1 VLLELD
7 YYKENEDEFSVR
19 RVEPYALINGR
30 EGWYVATF
38 DPAKQDVRHF
48 RLDRI
53 KRAELTS
60 ERFEP
65 RARGQPVGRCRR
77 LAAHGRGRASRS
89 ARVWIS
95 PERARWAREQ
105 RKIVAEYDDGAIAVE
120 LSFAG
125 LDWLVREVLKE
136 AGDAA
141 VLEPPTRA
149 PQCWR
154 SQADA
159 MSRRDEIRM
168 TELEVTG
175 LLEQQHT
182 VICATTGADGWPHVV
197 PLWYVVRDGE
207 IWVWTYAASQK
218 VANLERDPYATL
230 LVEAG
235 DVYAE
240 LRGVMLKVE
249 AEIERDPELV
259 SALGLAVLERN
270 ARGGE
275 ITREAAEVVVRQASK
290 RVAIRFV
297 EHARISWDHRK
308 LAEI

>member
-1 VLLELD
+1 
-7 YYKENEDEFSVR
+7 
-19 RVEPYALINGR
+19 
-30 EGWYVATF
+30 
-38 DPAKQDVRHF
+38 
-48 RLDRI
+48 
-53 KRAELTS
+53 
-60 ERFEP
+60 
-65 RARGQPVGRCRR
+65 
-77 LAAHGRGRASRS
+77 
-89 ARVWIS
+89 
-95 PERARWAREQ
+95 
-105 RKIVAEYDDGAIAVE
+105 
-120 LSFAG
+120 
-125 LDWLVREVLKE
+125 
-136 AGDAA
+136 
-141 VLEPPTRA
+141 
-149 PQCWR
+149 
-154 SQADA
+154 

-175 LLEQQHT
+175 LLEARHT

-207 IWVWTYAASQK
+207 VWVWTYAASQK
-218 VANLERDPYATL
+218 VVNLERDPYATL

-235 DVYAE
+235 ESYAE

-249 AEIERDPELV
+249 AEIVHDPELV